1 MGPAGVAEHR
11 LLDGAAAYIDRW
23 PARWIRVLAF
33 ASIPLFG
40 LLDYWSGPEIAFS
53 VFYLVPLSILGWVS
67 GRDRIL
73 VGSAAVLSALTWLL
87 ADIAA
92 GAEYEHSWIPIWNT
106 TTRLAIFLI
115 VVALLA
121 NLRESEG
128 RARDLAR
135 LDPLTGVANGRT
147 FLANLETEIRRCQR
161 TGASLSLAYADVDD
175 FKSINDTQG
184 HAGGDRVLRLLATAL
199 DSSTRAVD
207 VVGRLGGDEFA
218 ILLPETG
225 AADGKRA
232 MEAITERMAERT
244 ADLGFPVTFSLGC
257 VTFVRPPGD
266 AEEMI
271 HAADELMYDAKREGK
286 DRVHV
291 RVIGLETN
299 VPS

>member
-1 MGPAGVAEHR
+1 MGSTGVAEHR
-11 LLDGAAAYIDRW
+11 FLDRAAIYLDRW
-23 PARWIRVLAF
+23 PAGRIRALAF

-40 LLDYWSGPEIAFS
+40 LLDYWSGPDIAFS

-87 ADIAA
+87 ADVGA
-92 GAEYEHSWIPIWNT
+92 GAEYDHFWIPIWNT

-128 RARDLAR
+128 RAHDLAR

-184 HAGGDRVLRLLATAL
+184 HAGGDRVLRHLATAL
-199 DSSTRAVD
+199 ESSTRAVD

-225 AADGKRA
+225 AAEAKRA
-232 MEAITERMAERT
+232 MAAITERVAERT

-257 VTFVRPPGD
+257 VTFIRPPGD
-266 AEEMI
+266 AEEVV

-286 DRVHV
+286 DRAHV
-291 RVIGLETN
+291 RTIGLETN
-299 VPS
+299 VPG